1 MSKFKEMIGD
11 WKTIKACL
19 YVVLTASLLYIIYLL
34 VGNLPTVLSTVS
46 SVLGSLFG
54 AITPLLIGG
63 ILAYLLAPL
72 VNIIDTKVMTK
83 VFFKLPDDPLKLEK
97 RLGTRRTFSILLTF
111 VMIIVAVCALIY
123 AFTVLIVGQLVFGSL
138 AGMIQSIIDYFQQ
151 YEETIMSWAK
161 ALPANGLDIKVQE
174 ILDLVL
180 GWFSSNF
187 STAAVINFITG
198 LGGGVLNVILGAVV
212 SVYLIKDQEYFKR
225 LWRKLLHLLLPQ
237 KANAM
242 VTETLNDVNGVVSL
256 FIRGQ
261 LLDALIIAVVS
272 SVGLSLINLE
282 FAVFIGCFAGL
293 ANVIPYFGPIIGMIP
308 AAIIGL
314 FTGGP
319 VQALLAVVVLLVIQQ
334 IDGNII
340 YPKIVGS
347 SMGLHPV
354 FVLVAVTVGGYYGGI
369 VGMIIAVPI
378 TAILKVFMI
387 RKIDKIETKET
398 ASL

>member
-34 VGNLPTVLSTVS
+34 VGNLPTVFSTVS

-97 RLGTRRTFSILLTF
+97 RLGARRTFSILLTF
-111 VMIIVAVCALIY
+111 VMIIAAVCALIY

-180 GWFSSNF
+180 GWFSSSF

>member
-34 VGNLPTVLSTVS
+34 VGNLPTVFSTVS